1 MAAHRVGK
9 AVDDGLGG
17 GAGGRAEPFH
27 PLCAEKPREGIA
39 VFLIA
44 PILQQVLVVFRTQGN
59 LEIGAVAGAEEERH
73 AGHPRQV
80 ELLIPLDDGGG
91 EQIVDTDP
99 IADLVGIDKVAEEG
113 IKGGLFA
120 GAHQS
125 QPVFPLF
132 ALFAEDLIADRLVQ
146 HRIGGVPLQSG
157 KEDLHLGAGVIVRQ
171 IGNRDPHATQREIGT
186 LGEQLLPVLKLDQ
199 HRRAEVHPL
208 LTAAVVAGKGN
219 GVDIILP
226 EGAGRRRQLT
236 IHAGVVVLFLPLL
249 QRLVDTEGIDIAVE
263 IALGLEQG
271 NRIGGHE
278 VSDAVELMHQALI
291 LQLIAHVDDPAAGGA
306 LALELHLDQKTAVA
320 VFLLSHAVEDLL
332 EIFLPQQGDE
342 LFNQMLLVF

>member
-1 MAAHRVGK
+1 M
-9 AVDDGLGG
+9 
-17 GAGGRAEPFH
+17 
-27 PLCAEKPREGIA
+27 
-39 VFLIA
+39 
-44 PILQQVLVVFRTQGN
+44 
-59 LEIGAVAGAEEERH
+59 
-73 AGHPRQV
+73 
-80 ELLIPLDDGGG
+80 
-91 EQIVDTDP
+91 
-99 IADLVGIDKVAEEG
+99 
-113 IKGGLFA
+113 
-120 GAHQS
+120 
-125 QPVFPLF
+125 
-132 ALFAEDLIADRLVQ
+132 
-146 HRIGGVPLQSG
+146 
-157 KEDLHLGAGVIVRQ
+157 
-171 IGNRDPHATQREIGT
+171 
-186 LGEQLLPVLKLDQ
+186 
-199 HRRAEVHPL
+199 HPL

-249 QRLVDTEGIDIAVE
+249 QRLVDAEGIDIAVE

-278 VSDAVELMHQALI
+278 VSDAVKLMHQALI